1 MARLGPFE
9 AAPKLAVAV
18 SGGADSLALTLLARD
33 WAEAQGGSLLAL
45 TVDHGLRPESA
56 AEARQ
61 VGRILAPFGIAHRVL
76 TWRGPRPGANLQAAA
91 RELRYRL
98 LLEQVARRSIL
109 HLLLAH
115 HLEDQAE
122 TLLLRLGRGSGLAGL
137 AAMAGCTP
145 LPQARLLR
153 PLLTLPKSRLE
164 ATLRARGL
172 DWIEDPSNRDPAH
185 ARVRLRRL
193 MPALADEGLTAERLA
208 AAAGHLGRARAA
220 LEAAA
225 AALLAEAARIDPR
238 GFIELEARPLLEAE
252 PEVGLRAFAQALTTV
267 GGGRHTPRWE
277 RLEGL
282 FRRLGRAEF
291 RGATLAGCRILRRRD
306 GLLIVREAAAVET
319 VAMKPGGQVHWDG
332 RFQVALRPGLR
343 GGPFRLAGLGRSAW
357 SAFTKDRPEAPER
370 DLPAAARAGLPA
382 LFDRSGLRALPCLG
396 YEREDRG
403 QRAVRSCFFSPSS
416 ALTSSGFTVA

>member
-33 WAEAQGGSLLAL
+33 WVAERGGSLLAL
-45 TVDHGLRPESA
+45 TVDHGLRAESA
-56 AEARQ
+56 AEARE
-61 VGRILAPFGIAHRVL
+61 VGRILAPLGIAHRVL
-76 TWRGPRPGANLQAAA
+76 TWDGPRPETNLQAFA

-98 LLEQVARRSIL
+98 LLEQLSRRGIL

-137 AAMAGCTP
+137 AAMAGCRP

-153 PLLTLPKSRLE
+153 PLLSQPKARLE

-193 MPALADEGLTAERLA
+193 MPALAEEGLTAERLA

-225 AALLAEAARIDPR
+225 AALLAEAARTDPG
-238 GFIELEARPLLEAE
+238 GFVELETRPLLEAE
-252 PEVGLRAFAQALTTV
+252 PEVGLRAFAQALVTV

-277 RLEGL
+277 RLQGL
-282 FRRLGRAEF
+282 FRRIGAPGF
-291 RGATLAGCRILRRRD
+291 RGATLAGCRILEKAGR
-306 GLLIVREAAAVET
+306 LLIAREAAAVET
-319 VAMKPGGQVHWDG
+319 LVMEPGARVHWDG
-332 RFQVALRPGLR
+332 RFEVALRPGLR
-343 GGPFRLAGLGRSAW
+343 GGPFRLAGLDRDAW
-357 SAFTKDRPEAPER
+357 AALTKDRPQAAR
-370 DLPAAARAGLPA
+370 RRLPAAARAGLPA
-382 LFDRSGLRALPCLG
+382 LFDRAGLRALPYLG
-396 YEREDRG
+396 YEREARG